1 MHMKSVMKSVLMLA
15 LTGACAL
22 SVQAQGVSATQSDI
36 MNKLIANYG
45 TQAKADAAAKAKG
58 KPFAVAPFSVEGG
71 RQIFLM
77 TRTWEG
83 DAQPACAACHT
94 EDPKNEGK
102 HIESKK
108 PIKPLAPAANPERFT
123 DVQKVEAN
131 FAKHCREV
139 YSRDCTA
146 SEKGHFLTYLLSVK

>member
-1 MHMKSVMKSVLMLA
+1 MHKKSVLMLVISGT
-15 LTGACAL
+15 LAL
-22 SVQAQGVSATQSDI
+22 SAQAAGVSAKQSEI
-36 MNKLIANYG
+36 MNKLIASYG
-45 TQAKADAAAKAKG
+45 EKAKTEAAAKANG
-58 KPFAVAPFSVEGG
+58 KPFAVVPFSVDAG

-83 DAQPACAACHT
+83 DSQPACAACHT

-108 PIKPLAPAANPERFT
+108 LIKPLAPAANPERFT

-131 FAKHCREV
+131 FSKHCREV

-146 SEKGHFLTYLLSVK
+146 SEKGNFLTYLLSVK

>member
-1 MHMKSVMKSVLMLA
+1 MHMKSMLMLA
-15 LTGACAL
+15 LAGAFSL
-22 SVQAQGVSATQSDI
+22 SVQAQGVSTKQSDI
-36 MNKLIANYG
+36 MNKLIANYAAK
-45 TQAKADAAAKAKG
+45 AKADAAAKAKG
-58 KPFAVAPFSVEGG
+58 KPFAVEPFSVEGG

-94 EDPKNEGK
+94 EDPKQEGK
-102 HIESKK
+102 HVETKK
-108 PIKPLAPAANPERFT
+108 PIKPLAPAVNPERFT
-123 DVQKVEAN
+123 NVPKVEAN

>member
-1 MHMKSVMKSVLMLA
+1 MQMKSILILA
-15 LTGACAL
+15 LTGAFAL
-22 SVQAQGVSATQSDI
+22 SAQAQGVSAKQSDI
-36 MNKLIANYG
+36 MNKLIANYAEK
-45 TQAKADAAAKAKG
+45 AKADAAAKAKG
-58 KPFAVAPFSVEGG
+58 KPFAVEPFSVEGG

-83 DAQPACAACHT
+83 DSQPACAACHT
-94 EDPKNEGK
+94 DDPKNEGK
-102 HIESKK
+102 HIETKK

-123 DVQKVEAN
+123 DVPKVEAN
-131 FAKHCREV
+131 FSKHCREV

>member
-1 MHMKSVMKSVLMLA
+1 MHMKSFLMLVVSGTLA
-15 LTGACAL
+15 FSA
-22 SVQAQGVSATQSDI
+22 QAQGISAKQSDI
-36 MNKLIANYG
+36 MNKLIVNYG
-45 TQAKADAAAKAKG
+45 EKAKADAAAKAKG
-58 KPFAVAPFSVEGG
+58 KPFAVEPFSVEGG

-83 DAQPACAACHT
+83 DSQPACAACHT
-94 EDPKNEGK
+94 DDPKNAGK
-102 HIESKK
+102 HIETKK

-123 DVQKVEAN
+123 DVHKVEAN